1 MLHAVRWKVRS
12 DIVADRKPKE
22 LLESTS
28 TQILKNMST
37 DELQIK
43 FKDEM
48 TEYVKSLVTKSS
60 NSTVSSIKTQS
71 KNLRRNLLQ
80 AI

>member
-28 TQILKNMST
+28 TQILKNMSS

-60 NSTVSSIKTQS
+60 NNTVSSIKTQS

>member
-28 TQILKNMST
+28 TQILKNMSSV
-37 DELQIK
+37 ELQIK

>member
-28 TQILKNMST
+28 TQILKNMSS

-80 AI
+80 AL

>member
-28 TQILKNMST
+28 TQILKNMSS

-60 NSTVSSIKTQS
+60 TSTVSSIKTQS

>member
-28 TQILKNMST
+28 TQILKNMSS